1 LFIAKLTY
9 ANSNNHHISLK
20 QMSKAGDGYEFR
32 IQIKR
37 LKEKTILLRYD

>member
-1 LFIAKLTY
+1 MFLGAVLKKKTKKKLEM
-9 ANSNNHHISLK
+9 LK